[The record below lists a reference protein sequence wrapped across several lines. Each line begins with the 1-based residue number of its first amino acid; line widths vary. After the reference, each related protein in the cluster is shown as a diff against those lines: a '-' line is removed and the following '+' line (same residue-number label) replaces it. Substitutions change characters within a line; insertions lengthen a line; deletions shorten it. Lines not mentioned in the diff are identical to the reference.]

1 MSTSVDLDPLTLLTS
16 QPTPPPS
23 VRRAYGAT
31 ALVPDT
37 PRHGPWMPAAATASG
52 ALKTWPLR
60 SPGPPPAGAACP
72 SQPPCPPCR

>member
-16 QPTPPPS
+16 QLTPLPS
-23 VRRAYGAT
+23 VRRAYGAI
-31 ALVPDT
+31 APVPDT
-37 PRHGPWMPAAATASG
+37 PRHGPWTPAGATASG

-72 SQPPCPPCR
+72 SQPQCPPCR